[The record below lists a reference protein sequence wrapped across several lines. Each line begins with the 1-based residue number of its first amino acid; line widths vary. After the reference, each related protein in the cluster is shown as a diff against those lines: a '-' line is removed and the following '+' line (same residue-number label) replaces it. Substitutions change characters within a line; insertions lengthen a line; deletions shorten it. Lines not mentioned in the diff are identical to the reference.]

1 MVDPFTAFAAI
12 KTAVAAGTELVNIT
26 KQIGEFFDGVDELR
40 EKHEKKKS
48 SPFSSSD
55 ENSLDTFVKLQQAKD
70 CEEDLRAVIISTR
83 GYSAYQELLSLRAS
97 MRRERK
103 EKEAAERVRK
113 QKRFEAVMIYGGVGI
128 ALSIMLGI
136 AIVVLL
142 GIQGRL

>member
-1 MVDPFTAFAAI
+1 MIDPFSAYAGI
-12 KTAVAAGTELVNIT
+12 KAAVAAGQELVSIT

-113 QKRFEAVMIYGGVGI
+113 QKLFESVLIYGGVGI

-136 AIVVLL
+136 AVVVIL